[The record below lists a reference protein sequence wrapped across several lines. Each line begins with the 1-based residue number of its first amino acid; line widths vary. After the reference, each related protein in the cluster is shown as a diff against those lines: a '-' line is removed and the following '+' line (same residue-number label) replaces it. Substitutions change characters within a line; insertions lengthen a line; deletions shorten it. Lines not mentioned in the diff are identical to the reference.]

1 MKAAAV
7 HPASGS
13 GLTSRRAA
21 LAVGVV
27 VFVVWCV
34 RLRRVKRGVAVAR
47 RFWSQPQGAPG
58 GLLYVALG
66 DSAAQGVG
74 ASRPDRGYVGLLAE
88 RLGCTTGQPVQVVN
102 LSSSGATIEDL
113 LREQLPRLQRLQP
126 DLVTVAIGGNDMFRA
141 DPVAFDACVD
151 RLIAALPPQTV
162 IADVPYFMHGHWER
176 DARRSAETVTRIAT
190 AHGLSV
196 VPLHEALRREG
207 WAAMAS
213 EFTADWF
220 HPNDRGYRVWADAF
234 WTTMQASD
242 LLSRLASGR
251 TAPTTRT
258 TTG

>member
-1 MKAAAV
+1 MTAAFAR
-7 HPASGS
+7 
-13 GLTSRRAA
+13 LAA
-21 LAVGVV
+21 LSVSLVALVG
-27 VFVVWCV
+27 WCV
-34 RLRRVKRGVAVAR
+34 RLRRVKRGVGLAR
-47 RFWSQPQGAPG
+47 RFWAQPQGAPG

-88 RLGCTTGQPVQVVN
+88 RLGCTTGQPVQVIN

-126 DLVTVAIGGNDMFRA
+126 DLVTVAIGGTDMFRA

-176 DARRSAETVTRIAT
+176 DARRAAATMTRVA
-190 AHGLSV
+190 AARGLPV
-196 VPLHEALRREG
+196 VALHEALRREG

-213 EFTADWF
+213 QFAADWF

-234 WTTMQASD
+234 WTTMRASA
-242 LLSRLASGR
+242 LMSGLTSGR
-251 TAPTTRT
+251 SAPSTHSPR
-258 TTG
+258 